1 MKKSEEKIPVGFF
14 KALAVILA
22 GVIVALLILERNVY
36 DTIDYDVMIL
46 IGACL
51 ELWTLIQLKRRKVFD

>member
-22 GVIVALLILERNVY
+22 GAIVALLILERNVY